1 MKKSLLLFS
10 SLLFS
15 AIVSAQVTTST
26 VTMGPAYAN
35 QVYFKLATQTS
46 TPFANSLWDIAFYR
60 KSNMQMAIRTN
71 DSKGIQVFEASN
83 NLADWANISITNEAN
98 WTRLYNSET
107 TWDTGSFDNGSAT
120 TPPFGYGWGVYNIA
134 THKVTGT
141 IIFVLKYANNTYKK
155 VKMVEFFGGYTF
167 IYSSWDGTAWTA
179 DQTAVVP
186 NTSNPTNNFN
196 YYSLETNSQVVAEP
210 ANTDWDLLFTKYEA
224 MQPAPNEVMYPV
236 TGVLHHPDVQ
246 VAESASGA
254 ATDLTY
260 LEDIN
265 TIGYD
270 WKVFSMANFTYV
282 IDTQKSFFVKLL
294 NGSIYKINFQTF
306 VGSSTGVITFNQE
319 DVTAQLG
326 NESFENKVTFGVYPN
341 PSTDKKINLIYE
353 MPSGNSDKNVV
364 TIYSITG
371 AQMYQTTIDNNS
383 GFFSKELD
391 LNFLNSG
398 MYLLKFDSGDYSTTK
413 KIILK

>member
-1 MKKSLLLFS
+1 MKKGLLFLS
-10 SLLFS
+10 SIFFS
-15 AIVSAQVTTST
+15 VVMTAQVTTST
-26 VTMGPAYAN
+26 VTMSPSYAN

-46 TPFANSLWDIAFYR
+46 TPFANTLWDIAFYR
-60 KSNMQMAIRTN
+60 KSNMSMAIRTN
-71 DSKGIQVFEASN
+71 DAKGIATYEASN
-83 NLADWANISITNEAN
+83 NLADWATIDVANEAN

-107 TWDTGSFDNGSAT
+107 IWERGAFDNGSET
-120 TPPFGYGWGVYNIA
+120 SSPFGYGWGVYNMA

-167 IYSSWDGTAWTA
+167 IYSSWDGTAWSA

-186 NTSNPTNNFN
+186 NTSNPNNNFN
-196 YYSLETNSQVVAEP
+196 YYSLETNAQVVAEP
-210 ANTDWDLLFTKYEA
+210 ASTDWDLLFTKYMA
-224 MQPAPNEVMYPV
+224 MQPSDVMYSV

-246 VAESASGA
+246 VAENASGA
-254 ATDLTY
+254 STDLTY
-260 LEDIN
+260 SEDIN
-265 TIGYD
+265 TIGFD
-270 WKVFSMANFTYV
+270 WKTLDMATFAYV
-282 IDTQKSFFVKLL
+282 VDTQKAFFVKLA
-294 NGSIYKINFQTF
+294 NGTIYKINFLTF
-306 VGSSTGVITFNQE
+306 AGSSTGVITFNQE

-326 NESFENKVTFGVYPN
+326 SETFENKVTFGVYPN

-353 MPSGNSDKNVV
+353 MPSGNSDKNLV

-371 AQMYQTTIDNNS
+371 AQMYQTTIDSNS

>member
-1 MKKSLLLFS
+1 MKKSLLFLTSIF
-10 SLLFS
+10 FS
-15 AIVSAQVTTST
+15 AVMTAQVTTST
-26 VTMGPAYAN
+26 VTMSPSYAN
-35 QVYFKLATQTS
+35 QVYYKLATQTS
-46 TPFANSLWDIAFYR
+46 TPFANTLWDIAFYR
-60 KSNMQMAIRTN
+60 KSNMSMAIRTN
-71 DSKGIQVFEASN
+71 DAKGIATYEASN
-83 NLADWANISITNEAN
+83 NLADWATIDVANEAN

-107 TWDTGSFDNGSAT
+107 IWERGTFDNGSET
-120 TPPFGYGWGVYNIA
+120 SSPFGYGWGVYNMA

-179 DQTAVVP
+179 DQTVTLA
-186 NTSNPTNNFN
+186 NTLNPTNNFN

-210 ANTDWDLLFTKYEA
+210 ANTDWDLLFTKYMA
-224 MQPAPNEVMYPV
+224 MQPSDVMYSV

-246 VAESASGA
+246 VAENTSGA
-254 ATDLTY
+254 STDLTY
-260 LEDIN
+260 TEDIN
-265 TIGYD
+265 AIGFD
-270 WKVFSMANFTYV
+270 WKTLDMGTFSYV
-282 IDTQKSFFVKLL
+282 VDTQKAFFVKLA
-294 NGSIYKINFQTF
+294 NNSIYKINFQTF

-319 DVTAQLG
+319 DVTAQLDS
-326 NESFENKVTFGVYPN
+326 ETFENKVTFGVYPN
-341 PSTDKKINLIYE
+341 PSTDKKITLIYE
-353 MPSGNSDKNVV
+353 LPSGNSDKNEV

-371 AQMYQTTIDNNS
+371 AEMYHTTIDSNS

-398 MYLLKFDSGDYSTTK
+398 MYLLKFDSGTYSTTK

>member
-1 MKKSLLLFS
+1 MKKSLLLFC
-10 SLLFS
+10 SLLLS
-15 AIVSAQVTTST
+15 ALLSAQATTST
-26 VTMGPAYAN
+26 VTMGPSYAN

-46 TPFANSLWDIAFYR
+46 TPFANTLWDIAFYR
-60 KSNMQMAIRTN
+60 KSNMSMAIRTN
-71 DSKGIQVFEASN
+71 DAKGIATFEASN
-83 NLADWANISITNEAN
+83 NLADWANIDVANEAN

-107 TWDTGSFDNGSAT
+107 IWERGSFDNGSAT
-120 TPPFGYGWGVYNIA
+120 TPPFGFGWGTYNVV

-155 VKMVEFFGGYTF
+155 VKMVEFYGGYTF
-167 IYSSWDGTAWTA
+167 TYSSWDGTAWSA

-196 YYSLETNSQVVAEP
+196 YYSLETNAQVVAEP
-210 ANTDWDLLFTKYEA
+210 ANTDWDLLFTKYNA
-224 MQPAPNEVMYPV
+224 MQPSQVMYPV

-246 VAESASGA
+246 VAENASGA
-254 ATDLTY
+254 STDLTY
-260 LEDIN
+260 SEDIN
-265 TIGYD
+265 SIGFD
-270 WKVFSMANFTYV
+270 WKTLDMATFAYV
-282 IDTQKSFFVKLL
+282 VDSQKAFFVKLL
-294 NGSIYKINFQTF
+294 NGTIYKINFQTF

-319 DVTAQLG
+319 DVTAQLDS
-326 NESFENKVTFGVYPN
+326 EKFENKVTFGVYPN

-371 AQMYQTTIDNNS
+371 AQMYQTTIESNS

>member
-1 MKKSLLLFS
+1 MKKGLLFLS
-10 SLLFS
+10 SILFS
-15 AIVSAQVTTST
+15 VVMTAQVTTST
-26 VTMGPAYAN
+26 VTMSPGYAN

-46 TPFANSLWDIAFYR
+46 TPFANTLWDIAFYR
-60 KSNMQMAIRTN
+60 KSNMSMAIRTN
-71 DSKGIQVFEASN
+71 DAKGIATYEASN
-83 NLADWANISITNEAN
+83 NLADWATIDVANEAN

-107 TWDTGSFDNGSAT
+107 IWELGSFDNGSET
-120 TPPFGYGWGVYNIA
+120 TPPFGYGWGVYNMA

-167 IYSSWDGTAWTA
+167 IYSSWDGTAWSA

-196 YYSLETNSQVVAEP
+196 YYSLETNAQVVAEP
-210 ANTDWDLLFTKYEA
+210 ANTDWDLLFTKYMA
-224 MQPAPNEVMYPV
+224 MQPSQVMYSV

-246 VAESASGA
+246 VAENASGA
-254 ATDLTY
+254 STDLTY
-260 LEDIN
+260 SEDIN
-265 TIGYD
+265 SIGFD
-270 WKVFSMANFTYV
+270 WKTLDMGTFAYV
-282 IDTQKSFFVKLL
+282 VDSQKSFFVKLL
-294 NGSIYKINFQTF
+294 NGTIYKINFLTF
-306 VGSSTGVITFNQE
+306 AGSSTGVITFNQE

-326 NESFENKVTFGVYPN
+326 SETFENKVTFGVYPN

-353 MPSGNSDKNVV
+353 MPSGNSDKNLV

-371 AQMYQTTIDNNS
+371 AQVYQTTIDSNS

>member
-1 MKKSLLLFS
+1 MKKGLLFLS
-10 SLLFS
+10 SIFFS
-15 AIVSAQVTTST
+15 VVMTAQVTTST
-26 VTMGPAYAN
+26 VTMSPSYAN

-46 TPFANSLWDIAFYR
+46 TPFANTLWDIAFYR
-60 KSNMQMAIRTN
+60 KSNMSMAIRTN
-71 DSKGIQVFEASN
+71 DAKGIATFEASN
-83 NLADWANISITNEAN
+83 NLADWATIDVANEAN

-107 TWDTGSFDNGSAT
+107 IWELGSFDNGSET
-120 TPPFGYGWGVYNIA
+120 TPPFGYGWGVYNMA

-167 IYSSWDGTAWTA
+167 IYSSWDGTAWSA

-196 YYSLETNSQVVAEP
+196 YYSLETNAQVVAEP
-210 ANTDWDLLFTKYEA
+210 ANTDWDLLFTKYMA
-224 MQPAPNEVMYPV
+224 MQPSQLMYSV
-236 TGVLHHPDVQ
+236 TGVLHNPDVQ
-246 VAESASGA
+246 VAENASGA
-254 ATDLTY
+254 STDLTY
-260 LEDIN
+260 SEDIN
-265 TIGYD
+265 SIGFD
-270 WKVFSMANFTYV
+270 WKTLDMGTFAYV
-282 IDTQKSFFVKLL
+282 VDSQKAFFVKLL
-294 NGSIYKINFQTF
+294 NGTIYKINFLTF
-306 VGSSTGVITFNQE
+306 AGSSTGVITFNQE
-319 DVTAQLG
+319 DVTAQLDS
-326 NESFENKVTFGVYPN
+326 EKFENNVTFGVYPN

-353 MPSGNSDKNVV
+353 MPSGNSDKNLV

-371 AQMYQTTIDNNS
+371 AQVYQTTIDSNS